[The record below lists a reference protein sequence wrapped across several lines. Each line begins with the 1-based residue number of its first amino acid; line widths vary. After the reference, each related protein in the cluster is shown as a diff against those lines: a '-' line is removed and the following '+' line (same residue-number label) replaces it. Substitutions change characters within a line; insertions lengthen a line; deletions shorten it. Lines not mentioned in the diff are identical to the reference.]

1 MAFTIADILN
11 QWQTAGVFDYILPFL
26 LIFSVVFGIL
36 ASTNILGKQKGVNVI
51 VSLVVGLLALRL
63 GFVQLFFAQIFP
75 RLGVGI
81 GVILALLILTGL
93 FVNKKE
99 ARYWM
104 WGIAGV
110 AVLIWLFVLVN
121 SFQSVGWLGIYGGY
135 VGDYAGLI
143 IGLVLLIGVIIAV
156 VASKSGGS
164 SDGSFERQEY
174 HAGKSD

>member
-143 IGLVLLIGVIIAV
+143 IGLV
-156 VASKSGGS
+156 ASKSGGS